1 MEPSN
6 WKLNLNKWQMAIVWV
21 LLIGVAVTA
30 LGSRPQQKIVGAWE
44 GSGTLDVEGETPFD
58 GAEAFDFSI
67 DTVVV
72 TVDGEEKT
80 YGYDI
85 YPDAFPTSLILKTN
99 HQEFKA
105 PFSLEEDTLTVNGVE
120 FTRVSE

>member
-21 LLIGVAVTA
+21 LLLAVAASA
-30 LGSRPQQKIVGAWE
+30 LLTRPQQQIVGSWR
-44 GSGTLDVEGETPFD
+44 GDGTLDVEGESPFD

-72 TVDGEEKT
+72 TVDGEKKT
-80 YGYDI
+80 YGYDV
-85 YPDAFPTSLILKTN
+85 YPDAIPTSLILKTN
-99 HQEFKA
+99 HEEFKA
-105 PFSLEEDTLTVNGVE
+105 PFTLKEDILTVDSAV
-120 FTRVSE
+120 FVKVD